1 MADFMKRQ
9 HFLTL
14 FFLDIINFT
23 QGSLCH
29 SGLGY
34 SYTAGK
40 SVRFWAY
47 MPGLLYALKW
57 IKIKLYMWQFSSM
70 GIFLYT
76 YYSLRIFTVLYIFTK
91 WWNTELNRKNIRDIK
106 NHRNESN
113 CGGWTN
119 PSLSHQIIWIPPWCC
134 CFLWGSPLPLPN
146 WPIHL
151 DSDQNWGTFP
161 SHGAQ
166 SNYQCKVHCLG
177 SIPDFGL
184 HFSKPGPVTEYNGTE
199 LRAKS
204 WKLKEFEIK
213 WISLRVNHFRRCPL
227 ITPFPYLF
235 ASSVKR
241 LLVIF
246 NGRVSVIR
254 ALA

>member
-1 MADFMKRQ
+1 MV
-9 HFLTL
+9 FLPKSLIGNQIRFFRFFPIFRLFPTFRLLDSTTL
-14 FFLDIINFT
+14 I
-23 QGSLCH
+23 
-29 SGLGY
+29 
-34 SYTAGK
+34 
-40 SVRFWAY
+40 
-47 MPGLLYALKW
+47 LKA
-57 IKIKLYMWQFSSM
+57 
-70 GIFLYT
+70 
-76 YYSLRIFTVLYIFTK
+76 
-91 WWNTELNRKNIRDIK
+91 
-106 NHRNESN
+106 
-113 CGGWTN
+113 
-119 PSLSHQIIWIPPWCC
+119 LSHQLIWIFPWCC

-151 DSDQNWGTFP
+151 DSDQNWGSFP

-166 SNYQCKVHCLG
+166 SNNLCKVHWRRAWWLRPQILFSFFCRG

-184 HFSKPGPVTEYNGTE
+184 HFSKPGPVPKYNGTE
-199 LRAKS
+199 SRAKS

>member
-1 MADFMKRQ
+1 M
-9 HFLTL
+9 
-14 FFLDIINFT
+14 
-23 QGSLCH
+23 
-29 SGLGY
+29 
-34 SYTAGK
+34 
-40 SVRFWAY
+40 
-47 MPGLLYALKW
+47 
-57 IKIKLYMWQFSSM
+57 
-70 GIFLYT
+70 
-76 YYSLRIFTVLYIFTK
+76 
-91 WWNTELNRKNIRDIK
+91 NRSILVT
-106 NHRNESN
+106 S
-113 CGGWTN
+113 T
-119 PSLSHQIIWIPPWCC
+119 WIPPLCC

-166 SNYQCKVHCLG
+166 SNYQCKVHWRGAHDGFVHRSCSPFLVG
-177 SIPDFGL
+177 AVFLILDYILANG
-184 HFSKPGPVTEYNGTE
+184 TEYNGTE
-199 LRAKS
+199 SRAKS